1 MTLRVKLAIAM
12 VALAAASTALAG
24 FVSYASTGHELRE
37 RVDRSIEDAAARFG
51 VGDDHLDPRPSGD
64 ERHPEGED
72 EEYDE
77 YPRSFTQILVQ
88 TIDVDGNVLR
98 AADGG
103 AFPVGDADRE
113 IARAGEPRSTGCRDL
128 EVDGEDYRV
137 ITVGVEGGGAV
148 QLARSLDETND
159 ILDTIL
165 DRTLLIVLASSALAL
180 GIALFISQQV
190 TRRLVR
196 LTEVASDVAASG
208 DVGVH
213 VPVDGHDET
222 GRLGRAFAEMLASL
236 ARSRR
241 SQQQLVQDAGHELR
255 TPLTSLRT
263 NISVMRRYDELSPS
277 AREQLLDDLDVE
289 TRELTD
295 LVNEL
300 VELAT
305 DLRDDEAP
313 SPVALA
319 DIARAVADKSAR
331 RSGRSVLVDAD
342 GSVVL
347 AQPQAVERAI
357 ANLVGNAVKFSDGAV
372 EVVCRVGRVDVLDRG
387 PGIAV
392 DDLPHLFDRFYRSV
406 QARSLPGSGLGLSIV
421 RDVVERHGGSVHAA
435 NRDGGGA
442 VLGFTLPLLGP

>member
-1 MTLRVKLAIAM
+1 VTLRVKLAIAM
-12 VALAAASTALAG
+12 VALAAGSTALVG
-24 FVSYASTGHELRE
+24 VVSYVSTGHELRE
-37 RVDRSIEDAAARFG
+37 RVDSSIEDAAARFG
-51 VGDDHLDPRPSGD
+51 DGDDRIDPRPSDGHRPD
-64 ERHPEGED
+64 SE

-88 TIDVDGNVLR
+88 AIDTDGSVLR

-103 AFPVGDADRE
+103 ALPVGELDLE
-113 IARAGEPRSTGCRDL
+113 IAAAGAPRSTGCRDL
-128 EVDGEDYRV
+128 EIDGEDYRIV
-137 ITVGVEGGGAV
+137 TVGVAGGGAV
-148 QLARSLDETND
+148 QLARSLGETND
-159 ILDTIL
+159 ILRTIL

-180 GIALFISQQV
+180 GIALFVAQQV

-208 DVGVH
+208 DVEVH
-213 VPVDGHDET
+213 VPVDGRDET

-236 ARSRR
+236 SKSRR

-263 NISVMRRYDELSPS
+263 NISVMRRFAELSPS

-305 DLRDDEAP
+305 DLRDDEEPAP
-313 SPVALA
+313 VVLA
-319 DIARAVADKSAR
+319 DVVRSVADKASR
-331 RSGRSVLVDAD
+331 RAGLPVTVVAD
-342 GSVVL
+342 DSVVL

-357 ANLVGNAVKFSDGAV
+357 ANLVGNALKFSGDTV
-372 EVVCRVGRVDVLDRG
+372 EVVCRAGRVDVLDRG
-387 PGIAV
+387 PGIAD
-392 DDLPHLFDRFYRSV
+392 DDLPYLFDRFYRSV
-406 QARSLPGSGLGLSIV
+406 RARSLPGSGLGLSIV

-442 VLGFTLPLLGP
+442 VLGFTLPLLRS